1 MILDTILEAK
11 AVEVAQRKAAMPLR
25 ELQSRLSD
33 APPPLEFA
41 RRLARSESGVPAVI
55 AEVKKASPSKGVI
68 RVDFDPEAIARS
80 YEAAGAAAI
89 SVLTDTQ
96 FFQGSLGYLRQV
108 KQAVSLPVLR
118 KDFIIDE
125 YQVYESRAAGADA
138 ILLIVAA
145 LERDALADLMNRATE
160 IGMQYLVEVH
170 DEAEMEVAIDV
181 CAPIIG
187 INNRNLQTFEVSLDT
202 TESLMRIAERARM
215 PGEPASGAG
224 MPRTI
229 KAEYIVGNAKFVSE
243 SGIFTHEDMT
253 RLGAMGVDAVLVG
266 EALMRERD
274 IEAKLRELIG

>member
-1 MILDTILEAK
+1 MW
-11 AVEVAQRKAAMPLR
+11 
-25 ELQSRLSD
+25 D

-55 AEVKKASPSKGVI
+55 AEVKKASPSKGII
-68 RVDFDPEAIARS
+68 RPDFDPEAIARS

-108 KQAVSLPVLR
+108 KQAVSLPILR

-125 YQVYESRAAGADA
+125 YQVYEARAAGADA

-145 LERDALADLMNRATE
+145 LERDTLVDLMNRATE

-170 DEAEMEVAIDV
+170 DEAEMRAAIDV

-202 TESLMRIAERARM
+202 TESLMRTAERARM
-215 PGEPASGAG
+215 PEEPASGAG

-229 KAEYIVGNAKFVSE
+229 DEMPRTIKAGKAHVAECRTQKRGKFVSE
-243 SGIFTHEDMT
+243 SGIFTRDDMT
-253 RLGAMGVDAVLVG
+253 RLGAMGVDAVLIG
-266 EALMRERD
+266 EALMREAD
-274 IEAKLRELIG
+274 IEAKLRELTQ

>member
-11 AVEVAQRKAAMPLR
+11 AIEVAQRKAAMPLR
-25 ELQSRLSD
+25 ELQSRVWD

-68 RVDFDPEAIARS
+68 RADFDPEAIARS

-118 KDFIIDE
+118 KDFIIDD

-145 LERDALADLMNRATE
+145 LERDALANLMNRATE
-160 IGMQYLVEVH
+160 IGMHCLVEVH
-170 DEAEMEVAIDV
+170 DEAEMRVAIEV

-187 INNRNLQTFEVSLDT
+187 INNRNLQSFEVSLDT
-202 TESLMRIAERARM
+202 TAALLPMI
-215 PGEPASGAG
+215 PL
-224 MPRTI
+224 
-229 KAEYIVGNAKFVSE
+229 AKKVSE
-243 SGIFTHEDMT
+243 SGIFTREDMT